1 MKRKPLSNVQR
12 VVIKVGSALLTDEF
26 GLDKTMI
33 AGLASQIVDL
43 KRKGLQIVLVSSG
56 AVAAGRARLAW
67 KREPKS
73 IPEKQALAA
82 VGQGRL
88 LHAYEKEFEGHQ
100 LNVAQILLTRNGLI
114 SRQSFLNAKNTMSTL
129 LKWDILPIVNEND
142 TVATEE
148 LQFTDNDS
156 LAVLIVNLI
165 EADLLVC
172 LSDVD
177 GLYEQDPW
185 LTPSAKRLLRVEKI
199 DSSVLA
205 MAGQGSG
212 RAGRGGMKSK
222 LEAAR
227 MAGECGV
234 PMLIAGGRTER
245 VLTRLFAG
253 EDLGTEFVPDRQKKI
268 YGRRP
273 WILFTLSREGVL
285 ELDAGASQALREK
298 GKSLLPVGIRRVLG
312 DFQEGAC
319 VLCQDS
325 AGKELAV
332 GIVNYPSEELKKI
345 QGCRSAEIWS
355 RLGYQG
361 QEEVIHR
368 DNLAPL

>member
-1 MKRKPLSNVQR
+1 MDRETLLTAHR
-12 VVIKVGSALLTDEF
+12 VVIKVGSAVLTDEY
-26 GLDKTMI
+26 GLDRTVI
-33 AGLASQIVDL
+33 ADLTSQIVGL
-43 KRKGLQIVLVSSG
+43 NRSGLQVILVSSG
-56 AVAAGRARLAW
+56 AVAAGRARLS
-67 KREPKS
+67 RNSEPKS
-73 IPEKQALAA
+73 MPEKQALAA

-88 LHAYEKEFEGHQ
+88 LHAYEKEFEGHGV
-100 LNVAQILLTRNGLI
+100 NVAQILLTRNGLI
-114 SRQSFLNAKNTMSTL
+114 SRQSFVNAKNTISTL
-129 LKWDILPIVNEND
+129 LKWKILPIVNEND

-177 GLYEQDPW
+177 GLYDQNPW
-185 LTPSAKRLLRVEKI
+185 EFSSAKRISRI
-199 DSSVLA
+199 DGIDDSVLA
-205 MAGQGSG
+205 MAGKGAG

-234 PMLIAGGRTER
+234 PMLIAGGRTKR

-253 EDLGTEFVPDRQKKI
+253 EDLGTLFVPGRQKKI

-273 WILFTLSREGVL
+273 WILFTLAREGVL
-285 ELDAGASQALREK
+285 ELDAGASRALLEK
-298 GKSLLPVGIRRVLG
+298 GKSLLPVGIKKVRG

-319 VLCQDS
+319 VLCKDS
-325 AGKELAV
+325 AGNEVAV
-332 GIVNYPSEELKKI
+332 GIVNYRSEELKMI
-345 QGCRSAEIWS
+345 QGCRSSEIWS

-361 QEEVIHR
+361 KEEVIHR